1 MAAVKG
7 KCDKCLELEIQLKEA
22 LSELS
27 SAQLINEILQ
37 KGSKVSMCP
46 EYITNSI
53 HTTSYAEAD
62 QEVNSNWELVT
73 SRYSCEPKVL
83 KKIEKHFTLP
93 ISKTVS
99 TTNRFSML
107 GISESDRSDKV
118 LVTATRQEAPN
129 IMNKHQNSANKP
141 VSFKTPQDKSSYD
154 PHNLIASPHN
164 PHDRERETIMKQ
176 GDKGNP
182 VYSIPT
188 IVNGCVTTAVTVG
201 VKTLRK
207 DKSNNSGKRMVK
219 LYNNKAGNKRN
230 HKIVIIGDSHSTG
243 LAKEVKNHLRKN
255 FEISGLVKPGA
266 GAEILANSAMSDIA
280 N

>member
-7 KCDKCLELEIQLKEA
+7 KCDNNPESFERKEAPMKNSACDKCLELEIQLKEA

-27 SAQLINEILQ
+27 YAQLINEILQ
-37 KGSKVSMCP
+37 KGSKVSTCP

-73 SRYSCEPKVL
+73 SRYSCKLKVL
-83 KKIEKHFTLP
+83 KKIDKRFTLP

-99 TTNRFSML
+99 TTNRFAML
-107 GISESDRSDKV
+107 AGNSESDRSDKV
-118 LVTATRQEAPN
+118 LATAMRQEAPN
-129 IMNKHQNSANKP
+129 IINKHQNSANKR
-141 VSFKTPQDKSSYD
+141 VSFKTLFQDKPSHD
-154 PHNLIASPHN
+154 PHNLIASPHKLQ
-164 PHDRERETIMKQ
+164 DRERETIMKQ

-207 DKSNNSGKRMVK
+207 DKSNNGGKRMVRV
-219 LYNNKAGNKRN
+219 YNNKAGNKRN
-230 HKIVIIGDSHSTG
+230 H
-243 LAKEVKNHLRKN
+243 
-255 FEISGLVKPGA
+255 
-266 GAEILANSAMSDIA
+266 
-280 N
+280 